1 MVDFINQIIKFQNV
15 NLDVKPIYI
24 LHKKEF
30 SQILICEETQTK
42 NLYCIKALFSDKDDI
57 YRINSI
63 KTEIFLLQKMKNQKN
78 IVQMYDLTWF
88 QINNCIYYLI
98 LMEYCKYHT
107 LLEYIDKNEIL
118 DDSIVVSII
127 YQIAV
132 GLKALHSLNYYHRD
146 LSPENI
152 LLRNKTDKDIEIAL
166 CDFGSATNQIYS
178 NEKIKN
184 MFNTNSM
191 NDFLFD
197 LYSKTN
203 MIYRSPEEIFI
214 HSNYSITEKVD
225 IFALGIISVILL
237 FSYIPPS
244 YCNFHL
250 LLNSS
255 KKIRF
260 QIISEIYNLCN
271 PCFTELL
278 DRIFSTNPM
287 ERFTIDEVINFFIL
301 NHNRIMQINQGFAHK
316 KEKMLFKNEYIKT
329 LYEFEEQA
337 MSNDEYSIK
346 VFTRRI
352 LHGKFLNEEGL
363 CSLPDI
369 NYIDDIIDMVKQEP
383 NQIIEFYSNLFSS
396 NVFFYNI
403 FSLKCLFDLHYFVIN
418 FHNKD
423 KSKFPNNI
431 DIICPK
437 EMDVLIHLENLN
449 KFLNFKMD
457 KKPKIK
463 DEFLKDININE
474 FIVKYIKFI
483 SKKIELMKTYPLL
496 ISTDN
501 TINLKKSDEILSQNF
516 IFEIWLLFYLCCDI
530 ITLVPFQNKE
540 ISQILDWI
548 SDLLNQEIV
557 SLCSILLIQLI
568 ILKKQ
573 NKNFDFFSG
582 FIDKVE
588 KTSKYFK
595 TLETNRKEINSKFKI
610 INFLKSKNPD
620 KKLKAL
626 LKVISKITFDENF
639 DVSKCFK
646 PKSNFWK
653 KTDFIPIK
661 VNYFDENKIDNDDNE
676 ILDLNDN
683 ITNLNINENSIDH
696 IDHSINI
703 DNDSLFEDFNLFNN
717 KYFSKN
723 TEKKE
728 NKLDSKKSDQN
739 QSTKFNDFSSF
750 SSTLSVSNIANSTIH
765 KDNPIKNKFKVN
777 LFQKDKNKLII
788 KEIKDFLKSEFSKPM
803 LHFII
808 QPNYLKYSN
817 KLIGLGAT
825 SEVYQG
831 TYKGCDVSI
840 KKIKYK
846 ELNDTPSKA
855 YQNEVSVL
863 TSIKHRNIV
872 TLMGTMVDEKEN
884 QLFIVTELCQGGT
897 LYDLLHKKKNIDIP
911 WNLRLKFLI
920 EISEAM
926 NFLHKNEPQII
937 HRDLKSLNILLT
949 HQLKEKDTNNHVS
962 IKICD
967 FGLSQI
973 LSKENKN
980 FNLNGLGS
988 VQWMAP
994 ELLQNYNPDITDK
1007 VDVYS
1012 FGIIIW
1018 EMYSRTQPYKGMS
1031 VSQIINFVCNE
1042 KGRPNCDLIA
1052 KYDMPK
1058 GLFELMTKCWDK
1070 NPSSRPNFD
1079 EILQILNETCGVI

>member
-15 NLDVKPIYI
+15 NIDVKPIYI

-30 SQILICEETQTK
+30 SQILICEEIQTK
-42 NLYCIKALFSDKDDI
+42 NLFCIKALFSDKDDI
-57 YRINSI
+57 YLLNSI
-63 KTEIFLLQKMKNQKN
+63 KTEIFLLQKMRNQKN

-107 LLEYIDKNEIL
+107 LLEYIDKNKIL

-146 LSPENI
+146 LSLENI

-166 CDFGSATNQIYS
+166 CDFGSATNQTYS

-184 MFNTNSM
+184 MFNTNLM

-197 LYSKTN
+197 LCSKTN
-203 MIYRSPEEIFI
+203 MIYRAPEEIFI
-214 HSNYSITEKVD
+214 HSNYSISEKVD
-225 IFALGIISVILL
+225 IYSLGIISVILL
-237 FSYIPPS
+237 FSYIPPN

-250 LLNSS
+250 LMHSS
-255 KKIRF
+255 KKIRV

-278 DRIFSTNPM
+278 DRIFSTDPM
-287 ERFTIDEVINFFIL
+287 ERFTIDEIINFLIL
-301 NHNRIMQINQGFAHK
+301 NQNRIMQINQGFSHK
-316 KEKMLFKNEYIKT
+316 KEKILFKNEYIKT

-337 MSNDEYSIK
+337 MSNNEYSIK

-363 CSLPDI
+363 CSLPDA
-369 NYIDDIIDMVKQEP
+369 NYIDYIIDMIKQEP
-383 NQIIEFYSNLFSS
+383 NQIIEFYTNLFSS
-396 NVFFYNI
+396 NAFFYNI
-403 FSLKCLFDLHYFVIN
+403 FSLKCVFDLHYFVIN
-418 FHNKD
+418 FNNKD
-423 KSKFPNNI
+423 KIKFPNNI

-449 KFLNFKMD
+449 KFLNLKMN
-457 KKPKIK
+457 KKSKIK

-483 SKKIELMKTYPLL
+483 NKKIQLMKTYPLL

-540 ISQILDWI
+540 ISQILDSI

-568 ILKKQ
+568 VLKKQ

-582 FIDKVE
+582 FMDKVK
-588 KTSKYFK
+588 KTSEYFK
-595 TLETNRKEINSKFKI
+595 TLEANRKEINSKFKI

-626 LKVISKITFDENF
+626 LKVISDDITYDENF
-639 DVSKCFK
+639 DVNKCFN

-653 KTDFIPIK
+653 KIDFIPAK
-661 VNYFDENKIDNDDNE
+661 VNYFDENKFNNNDNDNDNE
-676 ILDLNDN
+676 ILDLNDD
-683 ITNLNINENSIDH
+683 ITNLNINDS
-696 IDHSINI
+696 SINI
-703 DNDSLFEDFNLFNN
+703 DNDSLFEDYNLFNK

-739 QSTKFNDFSSF
+739 QSILNSF
-750 SSTLSVSNIANSTIH
+750 SSTLSVSNISNSNIH
-765 KDNPIKNKFKVN
+765 KKYPHKNKLQ
-777 LFQKDKNKLII
+777 LFQKDKNKLIT

-808 QPNYLKYSN
+808 EPNYLKDSN

-840 KKIKYK
+840 KKIKFK
-846 ELNDTPSKA
+846 ELNDNPSKA
-855 YQNEVSVL
+855 YQNEISVL

-872 TLMGTMVDEKEN
+872 TLIGTMAEEKEN
-884 QLFIVTELCQGGT
+884 QLYIITEYCQGGS
-897 LYDLLHKKKNIDIP
+897 LFDLLHKKKNIEIP

-949 HQLKEKDTNNHVS
+949 HQLLEKHSNDHVS

-973 LSKENKN
+973 MSKEYKN
-980 FNLNGLGS
+980 FNLNGVGS

-994 ELLQNYNPDITDK
+994 ELLQNYNSDNITDK

-1052 KYDMPK
+1052 KDDMPK

-1070 NPSSRPNFD
+1070 NPSSRPTFE
-1079 EILQILNETCGVI
+1079 EILEILNETCGVI